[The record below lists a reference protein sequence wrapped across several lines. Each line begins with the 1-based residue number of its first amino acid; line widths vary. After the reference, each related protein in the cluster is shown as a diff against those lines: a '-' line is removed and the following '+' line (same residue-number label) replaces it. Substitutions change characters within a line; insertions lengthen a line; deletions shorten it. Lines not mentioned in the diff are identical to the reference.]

1 MISYDPFWKTL
12 EEKAISQYALINK
25 YGLSRGTLSRIKKQK
40 PLNLVTI
47 EKLCVILCCPIEKVV
62 KIVDDSGLEN
72 KID

>member
-12 EEKAISQYALINK
+12 EEKSVTQYAVISK

-47 EKLCVILCCPIEKVV
+47 EKLCHILHCPIDKVV
-62 KIVDDSGLEN
+62 IIIEDPNPQN
-72 KID
+72 KND